1 MGIRSSMIEFEKMNA
16 DDRERRR
23 EERRRRRQID
33 EAEES
38 SPQAEASA
46 APTVDPDEER
56 RLARERRRKE
66 REAANAAAEEES
78 RKMQEELEARR
89 MRRRKMRDGVDENQD
104 DSDRVSQETIV
115 KVEVCFA
122 PEQRKLEEEAKK
134 KEEEEEARRQAEE
147 EERRKEEERKQKE
160 EEKRQREEEK
170 RRQREEEEEEERRRE
185 QEEEE
190 EEKRRQEEEEELR
203 REEEKEK
210 EREMEARRK
219 KAEMRKREEESRKA
233 EQPKVKQEES
243 EQPMVKRRPHS
254 PAEEM
259 GDENSGPPPEKTEE
273 KASLS
278 SFKSKLSA
286 GRKLNIKVTLMLK
299 KAKEDLAQE
308 AADRESAKRKFLE
321 DVLPPLKLGG
331 LSQDALESLCRDLH
345 AQIEQAEEER
355 FEAEYKVKKN
365 DQEIEDLNMRIM
377 SFTGRFKKPELKKVK
392 VTPENMLNSLAE
404 SRRTKPGIIDFR
416 ANLKHVEREG
426 HDSRR
431 GSSSTTK
438 SEGME
443 ENLNGEED

>member
-1 MGIRSSMIEFEKMNA
+1 
-16 DDRERRR
+16 
-23 EERRRRRQID
+23 
-33 EAEES
+33 
-38 SPQAEASA
+38 
-46 APTVDPDEER
+46 
-56 RLARERRRKE
+56 
-66 REAANAAAEEES
+66 
-78 RKMQEELEARR
+78 
-89 MRRRKMRDGVDENQD
+89 
-104 DSDRVSQETIV
+104 
-115 KVEVCFA
+115 
-122 PEQRKLEEEAKK
+122 
-134 KEEEEEARRQAEE
+134 
-147 EERRKEEERKQKE
+147 
-160 EEKRQREEEK
+160 
-170 RRQREEEEEEERRRE
+170 
-185 QEEEE
+185 
-190 EEKRRQEEEEELR
+190 
-203 REEEKEK
+203 
-210 EREMEARRK
+210 MEARRK
-219 KAEMRKREEESRKA
+219 KAEMRKREEEARKA
-233 EQPKVKQEES
+233 EQPK
-243 EQPMVKRRPHS
+243 
-254 PAEEM
+254 
-259 GDENSGPPPEKTEE
+259 NSGPPPEKTQE
-273 KASLS
+273 KSALS

-286 GRKLNIKVTLMLK
+286 GRKLNIKTLMLK

-308 AADRESAKRKFLE
+308 AAERESAKRKYLE

-331 LSQDALESLCRDLH
+331 LSKDALESLCRDLH